1 MQVKYDKRR
10 YGKHGELEITL
21 RRLKNWSDV
30 TKSYNRSLQN
40 LPSEYLSLGL

>member
-30 TKSYNRSLQN
+30 TKSYNVSGKAWPFRRCS
-40 LPSEYLSLGL
+40 STA